1 MDKNIKIFIVLG
13 IIITIAAY
21 FYDIY
26 LAGIVGIIV
35 IALIMTMMI
44 MRDTTGIPEVV
55 AKLNDD
61 AKGIVLTNTGNAR
74 AEKIHVTLIPDNLN
88 FDIASLEVD
97 STYVYP
103 LEAMVQ
109 EIKIN
114 ITYSNENG
122 RLFTSSKKLSVFD
135 EDPDLLKPLIPMF
148 KWKK

>member
-26 LAGIVGIIV
+26 LAGIVGVIV

-44 MRDTTGIPEVV
+44 MRDTTGIPEVE

-74 AEKIHVTLIPDNLN
+74 AEKIHGTLIPDNLD

-103 LEAMVQ
+103 LNKMVQ

-114 ITYSNENG
+114 LTYSNENG

-135 EDPDLLKPLIPMF
+135 EEPDLLRPLIPMF

>member
-44 MRDTTGIPEVV
+44 MKDTTGIPEIV
-55 AKLNDD
+55 AHLSDD
-61 AKGIVLTNTGNAR
+61 AKGIVLINTGNAR
-74 AEKIHVTLIPDNLN
+74 AEKIHVSILPFTKE
-88 FDIASLEVD
+88 FEIASLDID
-97 STYVYP
+97 SAFEYSLDAP
-103 LEAMVQ
+103 VQ
-109 EIKIN
+109 EIKIK
-114 ITYSNENG
+114 ITYCNENG
-122 RLFTSSKKLSVFD
+122 RIFTSSKKLSVFD
-135 EDPDLLKPLIPMF
+135 EDPDLLRPLIPMF

>member
-26 LAGIVGIIV
+26 LAGIVGVIV

-55 AKLNDD
+55 AKLSDD

-74 AEKIHVTLIPDNLN
+74 AEKIHGTLIPDNLD
-88 FDIASLEVD
+88 FDVASIEVD

-103 LEAMVQ
+103 LDKMVQ

-114 ITYSNENG
+114 MTYSNENG

-135 EDPDLLKPLIPMF
+135 EEPDLLRPLIPMF

>member
-26 LAGIVGIIV
+26 LAGIVGVIV

-74 AEKIHVTLIPDNLN
+74 AEKIHGTLIPDNLD

-97 STYVYP
+97 STFVYP
-103 LEAMVQ
+103 LDRMVQ

-114 ITYSNENG
+114 LTYSNENG

-135 EDPDLLKPLIPMF
+135 EEPDLLRPLIPMF

>member
-1 MDKNIKIFIVLG
+1 MGIRASMDKNIKIFIVLG

-26 LAGIVGIIV
+26 LAGIVGVIV

-44 MRDTTGIPEVV
+44 MRDTTGIPEVI

-74 AEKIHVTLIPDNLN
+74 AEKIHGTLIPDNLD

-103 LEAMVQ
+103 LEKMVQ

-114 ITYSNENG
+114 LTYSNENG

-135 EDPDLLKPLIPMF
+135 EEPDLLRP
-148 KWKK
+148 

>member
-26 LAGIVGIIV
+26 LAGIVGVIV

-74 AEKIHVTLIPDNLN
+74 AEKIHGTLIPDNLD
-88 FDIASLEVD
+88 FDIAFLEVD
-97 STYVYP
+97 STFVYP
-103 LEAMVQ
+103 LDKMVQ

-114 ITYSNENG
+114 LTYSNENG

-135 EDPDLLKPLIPMF
+135 EEPDLLRPLIPMF

>member
-26 LAGIVGIIV
+26 LAGIVGVIV

-74 AEKIHVTLIPDNLN
+74 AEKIHGTLIPDNLN

-103 LEAMVQ
+103 LDRMVQ

-114 ITYSNENG
+114 LTYSNENG

-135 EDPDLLKPLIPMF
+135 EEPDLLRPLIPMF

>member
-26 LAGIVGIIV
+26 LAGIVGVIV

-44 MRDTTGIPEVV
+44 MRDTTGIPEVE

-74 AEKIHVTLIPDNLN
+74 AEKIHGTLIPDNLD
-88 FDIASLEVD
+88 FDVASIEVD

-103 LEAMVQ
+103 LDKMVQ

-114 ITYSNENG
+114 MTYSNENG

-135 EDPDLLKPLIPMF
+135 EEPDLLRPLIPMF

>member
-26 LAGIVGIIV
+26 LAGIVGVIV

-44 MRDTTGIPEVV
+44 MRDTTGIPEVE

-74 AEKIHVTLIPDNLN
+74 AEKIHGTLIPDNLD

-103 LEAMVQ
+103 L
-109 EIKIN
+109 
-114 ITYSNENG
+114 
-122 RLFTSSKKLSVFD
+122 D
-135 EDPDLLKPLIPMF
+135 
-148 KWKK
+148 

>member
-26 LAGIVGIIV
+26 LAGIVGVIV
-35 IALIMTMMI
+35 IALVMTMMI

-74 AEKIHVTLIPDNLN
+74 AEKIHATLIPDNLD

-97 STYVYP
+97 STFVYP
-103 LEAMVQ
+103 LDKMVQ

-114 ITYSNENG
+114 LTYSNENG

-135 EDPDLLKPLIPMF
+135 EEPDLLRPLIPMF